1 MRPGRFF
8 ICARRLRSGERG
20 DPMPLWR
27 SIARG
32 GLVVAEV
39 SGGHGDMI
47 VEPNVQRAAAVLDE
61 RLASA

>member
-1 MRPGRFF
+1 
-8 ICARRLRSGERG
+8 
-20 DPMPLWR
+20 
-27 SIARG
+27 
-32 GLVVAEV
+32 V